1 MKFNGTIF
9 SKPQQDQLKE
19 NIGKEL
25 EKATATKTYSLNL
38 STEEGRKDLIE
49 LSQVANQGK
58 KVSLKRPGD
67 TVIYTAEIVTANYV
81 TFGGYPILNPVN
93 NSITSYD
100 LISIKCNTSSA
111 KRISVRVPVSGGTN
125 TQNSTDIGDVT
136 LLIEA

>member
-19 NIGKEL
+19 NIGNEL
-25 EKATATKTYSLNL
+25 EKITATKSYTLNL
-38 STEEGRKDLIE
+38 DTDEGRKDLIE

-67 TVIYTAEIVTANYV
+67 NVIYTAEIVTASYA
-81 TFGGYPILNPVN
+81 TFGGYPILNPTG

-100 LISIKCNTSSA
+100 LIAIKCDTNSA
-111 KRISVRVPVSGGTN
+111 KRISVRIPVSGGTT
-125 TQNSTDIGDVT
+125 TQNSSAIGNVT
-136 LLIEA
+136 LLIE